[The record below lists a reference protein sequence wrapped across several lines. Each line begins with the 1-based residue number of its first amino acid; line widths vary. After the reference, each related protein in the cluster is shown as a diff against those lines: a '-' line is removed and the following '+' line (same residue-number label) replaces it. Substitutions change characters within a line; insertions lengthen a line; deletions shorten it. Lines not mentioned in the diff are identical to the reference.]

1 MSRPS
6 SMLTVSGSIQ
16 LPLTVVTH
24 FARDRNN
31 RWRIVLQIKEC
42 DDRLGADRGGC
53 VAERVL

>member
-1 MSRPS
+1 
-6 SMLTVSGSIQ
+6 MLTVSGSIQ